1 MSVLGQLKWTTF
13 MHQALRSLRT
23 ETEMPQHLEMDIFC
37 EMLDIKAVPVRQ
49 TSKYRVWPS
58 RLIPSLLLTV
68 VALCRPCLWSQN
80 FGYCSVTKIDK
91 SPYICT
97 MAPLYWAQHNNIHGK
112 YNHSRG
118 TEDGER
124 KSKLIFHDYNE
135 EFFFFFEASFSLI
148 IMILRASFG

>member
-37 EMLDIKAVPVRQ
+37 KMLEMLDIKAVPVRH

-97 MAPLYWAQHNNIHGK
+97 MAPLYWAQHNNIHTASTLTQGVRK
-112 YNHSRG
+112 
-118 TEDGER
+118 TEKENR
-124 KSKLIFHDYNE
+124 NWFSTITMK
-135 EFFFFFEASFSLI
+135 SFSFFWGFL
-148 IMILRASFG
+148 